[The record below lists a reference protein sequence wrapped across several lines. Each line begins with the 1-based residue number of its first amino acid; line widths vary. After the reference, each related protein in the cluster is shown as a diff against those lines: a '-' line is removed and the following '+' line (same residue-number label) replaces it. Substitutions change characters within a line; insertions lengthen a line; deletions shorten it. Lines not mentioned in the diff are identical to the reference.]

1 MVATNPI
8 KHDNVVDKGVGDASG
23 GGAELDLKS
32 SYVFLS
38 HSNMISIFL
47 SYSVRLL
54 RALLIPVREIEK
66 SAALQ
71 L

>member
-38 HSNMISIFL
+38 HTNMISIPNFFKL
-47 SYSVRLL
+47 QCAFASSTT
-54 RALLIPVREIEK
+54 VREIEK